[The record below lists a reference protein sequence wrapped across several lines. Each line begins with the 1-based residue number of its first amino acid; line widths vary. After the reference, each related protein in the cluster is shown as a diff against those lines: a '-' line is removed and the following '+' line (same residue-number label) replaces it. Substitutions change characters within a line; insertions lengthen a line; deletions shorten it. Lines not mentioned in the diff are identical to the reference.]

1 MKLQSY
7 IKKIDTKEV
16 VTCVLLIVVGYMTAR
31 LFIRKYSGFRV
42 GGQNSCP
49 LGSDLSC
56 KLGTYP
62 QRRGGGA
69 PSPDPCSKVKADDCN
84 KSWWQSKSNGAENK
98 PIGIACKY
106 VNDKCITPGT
116 GFKNINGCPTKSCD
130 GSPSPPGPPSDSKI
144 SYNCNASKCV
154 SVSGTSGTYSSESDC
169 QSKCGKPSPSPSP
182 SSNKISCSYTG
193 SFDTGVC
200 YLNKKIVDPTD
211 SKYNA
216 ECIGCQWYSRG
227 WFWGTIGISIIISAI
242 ISIIQFN
249 FNNGVS
255 YGIIFF
261 IVFNIIYI
269 PVDYYVNG
277 TLTTNKTQN

>member
-16 VTCVLLIVVGYMTAR
+16 ITCILLIVVGYMTAK
-31 LFIRKYSGFRV
+31 LFMRKYNGFRV

-62 QRRGGGA
+62 QRSGGGA

-84 KSWWQSKSNGAENK
+84 KSWWQSKSNGAGNK
-98 PIGIACKY
+98 PIGVACKY
-106 VNDKCITPGT
+106 VKDKCITPGT

-130 GSPSPPGPPSDSKI
+130 GSANSPSPPPSAGKTPPAPTTGPPP
-144 SYNCNASKCV
+144 AP
-154 SVSGTSGTYSSESDC
+154 GTPTV
-169 QSKCGKPSPSPSP
+169 
-182 SSNKISCSYTG
+182 SCSFTG

-200 YLNKKIVDPTD
+200 YLNKKIIDPTD
-211 SKYNA
+211 SKYDS
-216 ECIGCQWYSRG
+216 ECQDCQWYSRWQFYVLSICIIFG
-227 WFWGTIGISIIISAI
+227 CGILGGVIGYDSGKYI
-242 ISIIQFN
+242 
-249 FNNGVS
+249 S
-255 YGIIFF
+255 YGFGGLF
-261 IVFNIIYI
+261 AGIVITVITGLVINYT
-269 PVDYYVNG
+269 VG

>member
-1 MKLQSY
+1 MNLQSY
-7 IKKIDTKEV
+7 IKKIDTKEI
-16 VTCVLLIVVGYMTAR
+16 VTCVLLIVVGYMTAQ
-31 LFIRKYSGFRV
+31 LFMRKYSGFRV

-69 PSPDPCSKVKADDCN
+69 PSPDPCSKVNADDCN

-130 GSPSPPGPPSDSKI
+130 GSPSPPGPSPPPQ
-144 SYNCNASKCV
+144 
-154 SVSGTSGTYSSESDC
+154 G
-169 QSKCGKPSPSPSP
+169 PSPPP
-182 SSNKISCSYTG
+182 PPGGNTPPAQGTPTASCSYTG
-193 SFDTGVC
+193 TFDTGVC

-211 SKYNA
+211 SKYDA
-216 ECIGCQWYSRG
+216 ECIDCQWYSRG
-227 WFWGTIGISIIISAI
+227 WFWGLIAISFIISIIISV
-242 ISIIQFN
+242 IQFK
-249 FNNGVS
+249 FNNGIG
-255 YGIIFF
+255 YGIIFLV
-261 IVFNIIYI
+261 VFNIIYI

-277 TLTTNKTQN
+277 SLTTNKTQN